1 MDEKSHYL
9 VSDTKQNGQK
19 NPNFVIIDLKN
30 IVLDRSMFLFIKH
43 NFDDKVKNKGF
54 KVIKNDNSLP
64 LNKWESVKN
73 DIENHKALDP
83 IKIKQFKTTKYYEII
98 DGRHRYVSSIYN
110 DFTHIP
116 CIIYEEL

>member
-19 NPNFVIIDLKN
+19 NSNFVIINLKDV
-30 IVLDRSMFLFIKH
+30 ILDRSMFLFIKH

-54 KVIKNDNSLP
+54 KVIKNDSYLP

-73 DIENHKALDP
+73 DIENHKKALD
-83 IKIKQFKTTKYYEII
+83 QL
-98 DGRHRYVSSIYN
+98 R
-110 DFTHIP
+110 
-116 CIIYEEL
+116 

>member
-9 VSDTKQNGQK
+9 VSETKQNGQK
-19 NPNFVIIDLKN
+19 NSNFVIINLKD
-30 IVLDRSMFLFIKH
+30 IILDRSMYLFIKH

-64 LNKWESVKN
+64 LHKWESVKN

>member
-1 MDEKSHYL
+1 MDEKLHYL

-19 NPNFVIIDLKN
+19 NPNFVIIDVKD
-30 IVLDRSMFLFIKH
+30 IILDRSMFLFIKH

>member
-1 MDEKSHYL
+1 MDEKLHYL

-19 NPNFVIIDLKN
+19 NPNFVIINLKD
-30 IVLDRSMFLFIKH
+30 IILDRSMFLFIKH

-64 LNKWESVKN
+64 LHKWESVKN

>member
-1 MDEKSHYL
+1 MDEKSYYL

-19 NPNFVIIDLKN
+19 NSNFVIINLKD
-30 IVLDRSMFLFIKH
+30 IILDRSMFLFIKH

-64 LNKWESVKN
+64 LHKWENVKN